1 MFAKQR
7 GNNNWRVLKQHDDA
21 KGDENGVGRRLIP
34 KERGSTSIVGVSLLP
49 GDAVVEGGELLF
61 LGLFACY

>member
-7 GNNNWRVLKQHDDA
+7 GNNNWRGLKQHDA

-61 LGLFACY
+61 LGLFAWY